1 MKRLFLL
8 VLVLLS
14 ISSSVFAECYLDETR
29 WKWLF
34 STDECGV
41 YYDKNTARIK
51 SPSVFEV
58 WACSYFPGGTSCTIS
73 ACKEAGRDKT
83 EHYHFVRAEY
93 NSDHYTY
100 IDKNYLINDSNGKI
114 IFSYDVPPY
123 MQSSAS
129 VYPGTIGEDILI
141 KVKQD
146 LYKYRR

>member
-34 STDECGV
+34 STDEFGI

-51 SPSVFEV
+51 SPTVFEV
-58 WACSYFPGGTSCTIS
+58 WTCFYFPGGTSCDRTV
-73 ACKEAGRDKT
+73 CVDAGKDRA
-83 EHYHFVRAEY
+83 EHYHFTREEY
-93 NSDHYTY
+93 NSDRYTY
-100 IDKNYLINDSNGKI
+100 LCKNYLINDSNGKV

-123 MQSSAS
+123 MQNSTS
-129 VYPGTIGEDILI
+129 VYPGTVGEDIMI
-141 KVKQD
+141 KLKQD